1 MCNYNGNLK
10 SGGMFMNILWENDCE
25 PNVFVTNS
33 LDHTYANVEAW
44 RFFGTCSMVVPIFDV
59 VSWDVLILGLVT
71 MGGKSKGH
79 VIASTN
85 ATRG

>member
-1 MCNYNGNLK
+1 MK
-10 SGGMFMNILWENDCE
+10 ILWENDCE
-25 PNVFVTNS
+25 PNVFVANS
-33 LDHTYANVEAW
+33 LDHKCANVEAW
-44 RFFGTCSMVVPIFDV
+44 RFLGCSMVVPIFDV

-85 ATRG
+85 AMMGYFFPTPFLFFYC